1 MRKID
6 AEMKTA
12 VAERRS
18 WKSGNT
24 EVVADSNTVKV
35 YLHGNPIATVDESKN
50 VEVNM
55 DTVSRWPTNTTL
67 SRLRALGVS
76 VRRVGGVVQ
85 FEE

>member
-12 VAERRS
+12 VANHRS
-18 WKSGNT
+18 WKSSNT

-35 YLHGNPIATVDESKN
+35 YLHGNHIATVNGKN

-76 VRRVGGVVQ
+76 VRRVKGVVQ
-85 FEE
+85 F

>member
-1 MRKID
+1 MHKIEV
-6 AEMKTA
+6 EMKAA
-12 VAERRS
+12 VAKRRS
-18 WKSGNT
+18 WKSSNT

-35 YLHGNPIATVDESKN
+35 YLHGNHIATVEGNN
-50 VEVNM
+50 VEANM
-55 DTVSRWPTNTTL
+55 DTINRWPTNTTL